1 MLFTKF
7 LWWFVIVSFAGVLEI
22 HAGKIISFYIG
33 TSPYARSAVGDG
45 IYLGTLDVDKG
56 TFGPVSLV
64 AKVPS
69 PSFLALSPDG
79 HFLYATLQR
88 NEDGLAAFHIEAN
101 GSLQLINQVPFP
113 VAGGADH
120 ISVDGSGRFVLAAS
134 WAGIAA
140 VFRINANGGIEETAP
155 CTSVFS
161 GSGPAKYQEAAHPHS
176 IYTDPSDRF
185 AYVCDL
191 GSDVVASFRFDNKT
205 GVLVPSLPF
214 GRTPPGS
221 GPRHLAFRPG
231 GDTLYVNGQMG
242 LNVNVFNYDAESGAL
257 KHIQTIPTLPP
268 DAIIP
273 KDTDT
278 SEIIC
283 HPTGRWLYVGNRRHD
298 SITLFDIKENGRL
311 EWRDN
316 AAAGVKDPVSMAI
329 SATGRW
335 MIVAGQN
342 DTRLALLQIDQTTG
356 KLSTPLHTLSIGPG
370 PACVVFAPGQ

>member
-1 MLFTKF
+1 MRTL
-7 LWWFVIVSFAGVLEI
+7 LWLVIISFASVLET
-22 HAGKIISFYIG
+22 HADNIIPFYIG
-33 TSPYARSAVGDG
+33 TSPYAHSDVGNG
-45 IYLGTLDVDKG
+45 IYLGTLDTDKG
-56 TFGPVSLV
+56 AFGPVSLV

-69 PSFLALSPDG
+69 PGFLALSPDG
-79 HFLYATLQR
+79 HFLYAALQR

-101 GSLQLINQVPFP
+101 GSLQLVNQVPFP

-120 ISVDGSGRFVLAAS
+120 ISVDQSGKFLLAAS
-134 WAGIAA
+134 WARMAA
-140 VFRINANGGIEETAP
+140 VFRINANGGIEETAC
-155 CTSVFS
+155 CTCVFS

-185 AYVCDL
+185 VYVCDL

-205 GVLVPSLPF
+205 GVMIPSLPF

-221 GPRHLAFRPG
+221 GPRHLAFRPEG
-231 GDTLYVNGQMG
+231 GTLYVNGQMG

-257 KHIQTIPTLPP
+257 KRIQTIPTLPP
-268 DAIIP
+268 DANIP

-316 AAAGVKDPVSMAI
+316 TTAGVKDPVSMAI

-335 MIVAGQN
+335 TIVAGQN
-342 DTRLALLQIDQTTG
+342 DTRLALLEIDQKTG
-356 KLSTPLHTLSIGPG
+356 RLSAPLHMLSVSPG
-370 PACVVFAPGQ
+370 PACVVFAR